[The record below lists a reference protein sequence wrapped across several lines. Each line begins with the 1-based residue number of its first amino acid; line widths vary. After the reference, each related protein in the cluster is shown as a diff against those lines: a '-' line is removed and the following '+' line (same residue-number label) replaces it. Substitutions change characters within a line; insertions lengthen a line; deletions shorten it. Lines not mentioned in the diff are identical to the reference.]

1 MLFFHRQIDLFI
13 LYSRASTFLD
23 LGQSNNQLWNV
34 REGPALP
41 PSQVSRH
48 DQDQVRQ
55 NRQNNELLSRRILNG
70 HTENMIDKQN
80 PCPTRMT
87 EERPAGHS
95 LSGLVKARSVR
106 HGSGYD
112 IEVND
117 YSYAREV
124 KYQYMSFRERF
135 LVEDHEISYSARR
148 FNFIHRTKHLGVL
161 SVESEFGKY
170 HSLSSV
176 EEQEMMFQQFIQRS
190 KDLSV
195 LWDHVRRLPVDRV
208 PPPHRVESSSPDRVT
223 SMRGLSLA
231 HSFTRAPGSRRLKSE
246 DETPEPRN
254 AKAKPE
260 PLRVS
265 TLKKSSKQLSSP
277 KSSPSHD
284 GFLGHTFSSSQ
295 LLLPPDPSAPFYQHP
310 LKSLFQPMPFSHL
323 EIIRQAQHPTKAIV
337 GGRTVINKF
346 LNQIF
351 DSMTASDW
359 VLPFVVTILLLF
371 HAEDHKLR
379 DMSHIFHRST
389 PVGSLCRMS
398 SNLTEALGDS
408 FAAASSSESNRK
420 ESFSSSDH
428 SWQSSP
434 TTNAI
439 VELEEKVPPSR
450 AMPHAE
456 MGPSSVPIFPI
467 ASSFPSYRFL
477 STVFVTQQSP
487 GSIFWIQ
494 TQLFLI
500 DGFLFQC
507 DLDGQ
512 KPVTEV
518 ASGRGGQKYLIPTG
532 FIFLDEGSVQLVEK
546 EILVRGECLVSL
558 LLSLSLYKSHLSL
571 SPCPCGSRIDFEEQI
586 RGGWFHF
593 SESVAVHNAPVRL

>member
-1 MLFFHRQIDLFI
+1 
-13 LYSRASTFLD
+13 
-23 LGQSNNQLWNV
+23 
-34 REGPALP
+34 
-41 PSQVSRH
+41 
-48 DQDQVRQ
+48 
-55 NRQNNELLSRRILNG
+55 
-70 HTENMIDKQN
+70 
-80 PCPTRMT
+80 
-87 EERPAGHS
+87 
-95 LSGLVKARSVR
+95 
-106 HGSGYD
+106 
-112 IEVND
+112 
-117 YSYAREV
+117 
-124 KYQYMSFRERF
+124 
-135 LVEDHEISYSARR
+135 
-148 FNFIHRTKHLGVL
+148 
-161 SVESEFGKY
+161 
-170 HSLSSV
+170 
-176 EEQEMMFQQFIQRS
+176 MMFQQFIQRS

-379 DMSHIFHRST
+379 DMSHIFQLSRDSNCFENPLNSPT
-389 PVGSLCRMS
+389 PDHPPA
-398 SNLTEALGDS
+398 AL
-408 FAAASSSESNRK
+408 AAASSKELNRH
-420 ESFSSSDH
+420 ESFSSSLSSIDY
-428 SWQSSP
+428 QSESP
-434 TTNAI
+434 SKNAPDSSSAAPQEDWKE
-439 VELEEKVPPSR
+439 VLEVLEWKRKVSP
-450 AMPHAE
+450 AE
-456 MGPSSVPIFPI
+456 TLPSSVPIFPI

-487 GSIFWIQ
+487 DSIFWIQ

-507 DLDGQ
+507 DVDGHE
-512 KPVTEV
+512 PVR
-518 ASGRGGQKYLIPTG
+518 SPGPGLRQNFGSQRGPGKDGQKYLIPTG

-558 LLSLSLYKSHLSL
+558 LLLSLSLCESHLSL
-571 SPCPCGSRIDFEEQI
+571 SPCRCGSRIDFKEQI